1 MISDQDSAST
11 PALKPESVEAYI
23 ASKPPNAQQRL
34 RELQSYLRATVPEA
48 QDLMKWGKPALVD
61 DGILFVYAAA
71 KNHISLHP
79 TPSVVAQMQNQLGS
93 HDYSENTIKFPISEP
108 IPEELVTTI
117 AELRVFEKNSLG
129 IKWR

>member
-1 MISDQDSAST
+1 M
-11 PALKPESVEAYI
+11 KPESIEDYI

-34 RELQSYLRATVPEA
+34 RELQSYLKATAPKA
-48 QDLMKWGKPALVD
+48 QDLLKWGKPALLD

-79 TPSVVAQMQNQLGS
+79 TPSVVAQMQDQLGS
-93 HDYSENTIKFPISEP
+93 IEYSENTIKFPISEP
-108 IPEELVTTI
+108 LPKGLVTTI

-129 IKWR
+129 VKWR

>member
-1 MISDQDSAST
+1 M
-11 PALKPESVEAYI
+11 KPESVEEYI
-23 ASKPPNAQQRL
+23 VSSPLNAQKRL
-34 RELQSYLRATVPEA
+34 RELQSYLKAAAPEA
-48 QDLMKWGKPALVD
+48 KDLLKWGKPALID

-79 TPSVVAQMQNQLGS
+79 TPSVVVQMRDQLGS
-93 HDYSENTIKFPISEP
+93 LEYSENTIKFPINDH
-108 IPEELVTTI
+108 IPKTLIAKI

>member
-1 MISDQDSAST
+1 VKT
-11 PALKPESVEAYI
+11 LKPASVEEYI
-23 ASKPPNAQQRL
+23 ASKPPDAQQRL
-34 RELQSYLRATVPEA
+34 RELQNYLKASAPEA
-48 QDLMKWGKPALVD
+48 QDLLKWGKPALLD

-79 TPSVVAQMQNQLGS
+79 TPSVVAQLQNQLGS
-93 HDYSENTIKFPISEP
+93 HEYSENTIKFPINEP
-108 IPEELVTTI
+108 IPRTLVTTI